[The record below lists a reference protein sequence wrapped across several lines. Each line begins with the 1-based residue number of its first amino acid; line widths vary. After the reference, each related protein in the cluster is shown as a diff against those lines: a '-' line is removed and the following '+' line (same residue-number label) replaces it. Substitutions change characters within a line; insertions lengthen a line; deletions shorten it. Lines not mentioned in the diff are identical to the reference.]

1 MATSAQPVEIPPKSI
16 RAASAVCEPGATAVS
31 SGFESPDF
39 SLKTDSAVVR
49 IGVKQG
55 RRRVKVRAHN
65 FGEDRG
71 RLIAYVYCR
80 GGIEAPVKRSART
93 IVAPGRAK
101 SIVAV
106 CPRGMTAISGGFSTG
121 AFNQRAGPRVL
132 TLSSKRLGTRR
143 WQVQAIYLPE
153 DDATYS
159 GPLRPGKLV
168 AYANCA
174 REVALAKVA
183 KRVNVPAQ
191 TRDGEGSQTRSFRVR
206 CPRGSRAVSG
216 GFDGNLTLRGNEGN
230 AAGAVTSMRS
240 RDGRGWRTAA
250 ISVSE
255 RTASKMTAFVY
266 CLTRAG

>member
-1 MATSAQPVEIPPKSI
+1 
-16 RAASAVCEPGATAVS
+16 
-31 SGFESPDF
+31 
-39 SLKTDSAVVR
+39 
-49 IGVKQG
+49 
-55 RRRVKVRAHN
+55 
-65 FGEDRG
+65 
-71 RLIAYVYCR
+71 
-80 GGIEAPVKRSART
+80 
-93 IVAPGRAK
+93 
-101 SIVAV
+101 
-106 CPRGMTAISGGFSTG
+106 MTAISGGFSTG
-121 AFNQRAGPRVL
+121 AFNQRTGPRVL

-143 WQVQAIYLPE
+143 WKVQAIYLPE

-174 REVALAKVA
+174 REAALAKVA
-183 KRVNVPAQ
+183 KRVKVPAQ
-191 TRDGEGSQTRSFRVR
+191 TRDGEGSLTRSFRVS

-255 RTASKMTAFVY
+255 QSASKMTAFVY